1 MLEYINRI
9 TNFFSFFLSFFVI
22 VISLMLFL
30 DYFLKKNKANIKIFG
45 MFMGLTN
52 RNIISL
58 TFITT
63 AYIFFIWQLFA
74 KSIDIVTLGVIL
86 ICLVLTDIVSKKF
99 ISLFFSIINSVIIY
113 LGLYCK
119 CVFYDYINA
128 IHFSIIEVVL
138 LILLIIVLFFYMSY
152 ILIRKADY
160 IFIQNKY
167 VKKIF
172 KKSS

>member
-9 TNFFSFFLSFFVI
+9 TNFFSFFLSFFAI

-30 DYFLKKNKANIKIFG
+30 NYFLKKNKTNIKIFG

-52 RNIISL
+52 KNIVSL
-58 TFITT
+58 TFITI

-74 KSIDIVTLGVIL
+74 KSIDIITFGVIFVCL
-86 ICLVLTDIVSKKF
+86 ILTDIISKRF
-99 ISLFFSIINSVIIY
+99 FSLIFSIINSIIVY

-119 CVFYDYINA
+119 CVLYDYINV

-172 KKSS
+172 KKGS